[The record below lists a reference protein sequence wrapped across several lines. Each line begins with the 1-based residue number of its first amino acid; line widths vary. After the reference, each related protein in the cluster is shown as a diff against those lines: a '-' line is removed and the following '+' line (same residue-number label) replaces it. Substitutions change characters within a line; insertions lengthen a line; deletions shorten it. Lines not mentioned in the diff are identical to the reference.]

1 MKIAL
6 LYEHPTWSNQLIQ
19 CFRKNGIEL
28 KLLNID
34 ELIFDT
40 GQLDMDFDLLIN
52 RVNVMPTEQRDSAV
66 VFHTLHFLNWLELT
80 SVQIINGAR
89 AHYTGSSKAV
99 QNGIFAKLRLDFPD
113 AIAIYKVDD
122 ALTAAEKIGY
132 PLIVKPNIG
141 GSGSGVKKYNNPDE
155 LQQDITNRSLKLG
168 VDRSGLV
175 QEYIESDG
183 YIYRIEILG
192 NQLFYAIKQRMIA
205 DQFNY
210 CAADGCHIVEEP
222 LKREGGLDFCAANPS
237 AHIELFNPPNDIVA
251 KVVSI
256 IQEAKA
262 DVGGVEFLLNQKT
275 GQPCFYDFNPYS
287 NFVSH
292 GTRLL
297 GFSPE
302 QRYVDFIKAKIKK
315 RGVQLEDRIQL
326 TKPSTG
332 RSH

>member
-6 LYEHPTWSNQLIQ
+6 LYEHPTWSEQLIQ

-40 GQLDMDFDLLIN
+40 GQLDVDFDLLIN
-52 RVNVMPTEQRDSAV
+52 RVNIMPSEQRDSAV

-80 SVQIINGAR
+80 GVQIVNGAT
-89 AHYTGSSKAV
+89 AHYVGSSKAV
-99 QNGIFAKLRLDFPD
+99 QNGIFAKIGLDFPN

-122 ALTAAEKIGY
+122 AMKAAEEIGY

-141 GSGSGVKKYNNPDE
+141 GSGSGVAKYNNPE
-155 LQQDITNRSLKLG
+155 KLQQDISNRSLKLG

-192 NQLFYAIKQRMIA
+192 DQLFYAIKQKMIA
-205 DQFNY
+205 NQFNY
-210 CAADGCHIVEEP
+210 CAADGCNIEEGS
-222 LKREGGLDFCAANPS
+222 LKQEGEFDFCTVNSS
-237 AHIELFNPPNDIVA
+237 AHIELFDPPDDIIA
-251 KVVSI
+251 SVVSI
-256 IQEAKA
+256 IHEAKA

-292 GTRLL
+292 GERLL

-315 RGVQLEDRIQL
+315 NGVQRE
-326 TKPSTG
+326 G
-332 RSH
+332 

>member
-6 LYEHPTWSNQLIQ
+6 LYEHPTWSDQLIQ

-34 ELIFDT
+34 ELVFDT
-40 GQLDMDFDLLIN
+40 GQLDVDFDLLIN
-52 RVNVMPTEQRDSAV
+52 RVNIMPYEQRDSAV

-80 SVQIINGAR
+80 NVHIINGAR

-99 QNGIFAKLRLDFPD
+99 QNGIFSKLGLAFPG
-113 AIAIYKVDD
+113 AIAIYKAED

-141 GSGSGVKKYNNPDE
+141 GSGSGVVKYNTSDE
-155 LQQDITNRSLKLG
+155 LRQDVINLSLKLG
-168 VDRSGLV
+168 VDHSGLV
-175 QEYIESDG
+175 QEFIESDG

-192 NQLFYAIKQRMIA
+192 SQLFYAIKQKMIEG
-205 DQFNY
+205 QFNY
-210 CAADGCHIVEEP
+210 CASDGCHVGVHPPKQESEFN
-222 LKREGGLDFCAANPS
+222 FCTVNPS
-237 AHIELFNPPNDIVA
+237 AHIALFEPSDDIVA
-251 KVVSI
+251 KAVSI
-256 IQEAKA
+256 IHEAKA

-292 GTRLL
+292 GERLL

-302 QRYVDFIKAKIKK
+302 QRYVDFIKRKIKK
-315 RGVQLEDRIQL
+315 REAQ
-326 TKPSTG
+326 
-332 RSH
+332 